1 MTMKENLK
9 NDLELELSD
18 LLRRYS
24 KRKDFDAGKFTA
36 ALNHFSMRLTYEM
49 THNTIAATGLIAVCL
64 NSVLSDLM
72 DAQEKEIVFEAD
84 AKLDDELNIKKT
96 KH

>member
-1 MTMKENLK
+1 
-9 NDLELELSD
+9 
-18 LLRRYS
+18 
-24 KRKDFDAGKFTA
+24 
-36 ALNHFSMRLTYEM
+36 MRLTYEM